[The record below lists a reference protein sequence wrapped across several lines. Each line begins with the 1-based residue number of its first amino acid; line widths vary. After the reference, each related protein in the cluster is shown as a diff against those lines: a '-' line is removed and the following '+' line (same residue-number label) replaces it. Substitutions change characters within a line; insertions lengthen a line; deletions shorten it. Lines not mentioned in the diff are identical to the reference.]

1 MLYIGNS
8 NKDYYLKY
16 GATESQLFF
25 TPYAV
30 DNEIYRF
37 TNQEKEE
44 ISERL
49 IKEINIDEAKLSE
62 KLLNAENVKQ
72 DSANLDALDILPPN
86 LEDEEEGE
94 EGSPV

>member
-1 MLYIGNS
+1 MI
-8 NKDYYLKY
+8 NKKDSKM
-16 GATESQLFF
+16 A
-25 TPYAV
+25 
-30 DNEIYRF
+30 
-37 TNQEKEE
+37 
-44 ISERL
+44 ERDDDIKKL
-49 IKEINIDEAKLSE
+49 LKEINIDEAKLSE